1 MMNCTAKR
9 PQFSPDRAV
18 NKDILLE
25 NEMSNRFRAFPIALA
40 VLTMPAVTATAFAD
54 ARLTPHRAVYDL
66 TLQQSKGDQSV
77 GEADGR
83 IAFEFTG
90 NACDGYVLNFRQVLR
105 INDQDTGE
113 RTFDT
118 RNMTWEDGQAQSF
131 RFDAERRMNNSM
143 TESGQGRA
151 EKAPDGALAVEI
163 SRPTRKKSDIG
174 GPVYFP
180 TQQLVAILEAAQ
192 SGQSIFESK
201 VFDGSD
207 GSDKIYETTTVIGK
221 AISDDGK
228 GLDES
233 FKSLDFAKLRRWP
246 ITISYFDTGVGER
259 RPLSVINYDLL
270 ENGIMNRMKIDFGDF
285 VLAGR
290 PSRVELLKSDPCDK

>member
-1 MMNCTAKR
+1 MFNPFNVSWA
-9 PQFSPDRAV
+9 
-18 NKDILLE
+18 
-25 NEMSNRFRAFPIALA
+25 ALA
-40 VLTMPAVTATAFAD
+40 AVLLPLTTEAAFAD

-66 TLQQSKGDQSV
+66 KLEQSKGDQSV

-105 INDQDTGE
+105 ISDQDTGD

-118 RNMTWEDGQAQSF
+118 RNMTWEDGEARSF

-151 EKAPDGALAVEI
+151 ERAPDGALAVEI
-163 SRPTRKKSDIG
+163 SKPTRKKSDVG
-174 GPVYFP
+174 GPIYFP
-180 TQQLVAILEAAQ
+180 TQQLVAILESAKA
-192 SGQSIFESK
+192 GKSIFESK

-221 AISDDGK
+221 EIADEGK

-233 FKSLDFAKLRRWP
+233 FKSLDFGKLRRWP
-246 ITISYFDTGVGER
+246 ITISYFDVGVGER

-270 ENGIMNRMKIDFGDF
+270 ENGVMNRMKIDFGDF

-290 PSRVELLKSDPCDK
+290 PSRVELLKADPCEK